1 MNYIELYNKISE
13 IIKTFLESDSK
24 KKLDYIS
31 ALQQIQKLLIAL
43 DLISNH

>member
-13 IIKTFLESDSK
+13 IIKTFLESNSEK
-24 KKLDYIS
+24 KPDYIT
-31 ALQQIQKLLIAL
+31 ALQQIQKILIAL